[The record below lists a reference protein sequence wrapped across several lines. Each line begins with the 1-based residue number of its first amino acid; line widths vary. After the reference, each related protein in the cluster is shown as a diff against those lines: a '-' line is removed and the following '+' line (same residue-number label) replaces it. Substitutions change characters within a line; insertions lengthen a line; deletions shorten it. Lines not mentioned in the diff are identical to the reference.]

1 MRGISLQFFV
11 PEGEKHE
18 GELMY
23 EWLLEKAKKLGIPG
37 GSAFRAIAGYGRHGV
52 LHEQTFFEL
61 AGQLPVEVVF
71 VTGTENA
78 DRLLARLSERGVR
91 LFYARSEAQFGVTG
105 AASGKSSADG
115 DQ

>member
-11 PEGEKHE
+11 PEGEKHD

-37 GSAFRAIAGYGRHGV
+37 GSAFRAVAGYGRHGV

-61 AGQLPVEVVF
+61 AGELPVEVIF
-71 VTGTENA
+71 ITSSQLA
-78 DRLLARLSERGVR
+78 DEFLEQLTREGLN
-91 LFYARSEAQFGVTG
+91 LFYAKTEADFGVLG
-105 AASGKSSADG
+105 QS
-115 DQ
+115 

>member
-1 MRGISLQFFV
+1 MHGISLQFFV

-61 AGQLPVEVVF
+61 AGELPVEVVF
-71 VTGTENA
+71 ITSTDLADEFLAQLRRENLNLVYARTEAEYGITGTE
-78 DRLLARLSERGVR
+78 S
-91 LFYARSEAQFGVTG
+91 
-105 AASGKSSADG
+105 KK
-115 DQ
+115 

>member
-11 PEGEKHE
+11 PEGEKHD

-37 GSAFRAIAGYGRHGV
+37 GSAFRAVAGYGRHGV

-61 AGQLPVEVVF
+61 AGELPVEVIF
-71 VTGTENA
+71 ITSSQLA
-78 DRLLARLSERGVR
+78 DEFLEQLTREGLN
-91 LFYARSEAQFGVTG
+91 LFYAKTETEFGVLG
-105 AASGKSSADG
+105 QS
-115 DQ
+115 

>member
-11 PEGEKHE
+11 PEGEKHD

-37 GSAFRAIAGYGRHGV
+37 GSAFRAVAGYGRHGV

-61 AGQLPVEVVF
+61 AGELPVEVLF
-71 VTGTENA
+71 ITTAELA
-78 DRLLARLSERGVR
+78 DAFLAQLEREGLK
-91 LFYARSEAQFGVTG
+91 LFYSRSEAEFGVIG
-105 AASGKSSADG
+105 RA
-115 DQ
+115 

>member
-11 PEGEKHE
+11 PEGEKHD

-37 GSAFRAIAGYGRHGV
+37 GSAFRAVAGYGRHGV

-61 AGQLPVEVVF
+61 AGELPVEIIFITSAELAEV
-71 VTGTENA
+71 
-78 DRLLARLSERGVR
+78 LLGQLKREGLN
-91 LFYARSEAQFGVTG
+91 LFYCKTEAEFGILSPV
-105 AASGKSSADG
+105 GKT
-115 DQ
+115 